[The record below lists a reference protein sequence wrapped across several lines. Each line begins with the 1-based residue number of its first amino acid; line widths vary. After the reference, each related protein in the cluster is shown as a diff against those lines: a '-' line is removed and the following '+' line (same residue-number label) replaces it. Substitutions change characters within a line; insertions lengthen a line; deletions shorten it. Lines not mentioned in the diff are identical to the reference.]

1 MIWDFRP
8 GPIKNKPQQKAAPH
22 INQPTDFPCDSVS
35 HGNSG
40 NKYKNSL
47 KKQSVNEFIKRKIAY
62 NFIKN
67 KSSQHKKQGPI
78 LIDII
83 SW

>member
-8 GPIKNKPQQKAAPH
+8 GPIKNKPQKKVAPH

-40 NKYKNSL
+40 NKYK
-47 KKQSVNEFIKRKIAY
+47 I
-62 NFIKN
+62 
-67 KSSQHKKQGPI
+67 
-78 LIDII
+78 
-83 SW
+83 

>member
-35 HGNSG
+35 HENSG

-47 KKQSVNEFIKRKIAY
+47 KNSLWMSSLNVRLPTTLLKI
-62 NFIKN
+62 NPVSIKN
-67 KSSQHKKQGPI
+67 KGPF
-78 LIDII
+78 
-83 SW
+83 W

>member
-22 INQPTDFPCDSVS
+22 INHPTDFPCDSVS

-47 KKQSVNEFIKRKIAY
+47 KNSLWMSSFNVRLPTTLLKI
-62 NFIKN
+62 NPVIIKN
-67 KSSQHKKQGPI
+67 KGPF
-78 LIDII
+78 
-83 SW
+83 W